1 MQGPA
6 VPRAD
11 RHLRD
16 TRDATTGRKVGRPRA
31 VVPADAAERFREL
44 AADGWSL
51 IGIAERLG
59 TNRATLSQW
68 LDNDPALKEAFEF
81 GRAHEEHALHSM
93 LFRLAVEKDDKLAAL
108 AILNSR
114 FGWRQDDKG
123 EGVNRVQ
130 ITFALPGAMKPEQFV
145 VEQTNDRNPENLA
158 LPRAGAVR
166 S

>member
-1 MQGPA
+1 MPVKG
-6 VPRAD
+6 R
-11 RHLRD
+11 RLKD
-16 TRDATTGRKVGRPRA
+16 TRDATTGRKVGRPRCA
-31 VVPADAAERFREL
+31 VPADAAERIREL

-59 TNRATLSQW
+59 TNRSTLSSW
-68 LDNDPALKEAFEF
+68 LDNDDALREAFEF

-123 EGVNRVQ
+123 EGASRVQ
-130 ITFALPGAMKPEQFV
+130 ITVALPGAMKPAEYLIETTHEQISST
-145 VEQTNDRNPENLA
+145 EPIPNARLTRT
-158 LPRAGAVR
+158 
-166 S
+166 